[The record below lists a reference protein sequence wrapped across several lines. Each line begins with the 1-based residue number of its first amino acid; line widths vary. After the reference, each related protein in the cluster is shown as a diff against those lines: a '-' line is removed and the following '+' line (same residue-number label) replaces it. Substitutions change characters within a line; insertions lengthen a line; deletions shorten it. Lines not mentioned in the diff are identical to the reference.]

1 MTKKSSGFKM
11 RGFSGFG
18 EGTSPLKGATTTT
31 GLENLSSLSGGGDT
45 GGGGSD
51 SGGSWWSKL
60 SADSKAGMIKGGVQ
74 LAGNLFK
81 KKESK
86 KTRSVATDF
95 SKVNFGKA

>member
-51 SGGSWWSKL
+51 SGTGNGNEGVRGSE
-60 SADSKAGMIKGGVQ
+60 SAG
-74 LAGNLFK
+74 
-81 KKESK
+81 
-86 KTRSVATDF
+86 
-95 SKVNFGKA
+95 